1 MPGEGLAKQVSGSLP
16 EAEQA
21 AGEHASGLSRV
32 IRAIRR
38 LHLPRIA
45 GVPGSAA
52 TVLLATLL
60 FVQLLPFAGG
70 PNAQALSLSEFRRV
84 FDVLEDREFHFGTE
98 VADPLSPLAALLARE
113 RRFPLIDP
121 SGSLDPFFAALQR
134 AESGQLKKRIHI
146 LHYGDSPTTADLI
159 TADIRERLQSRFG
172 NGGYGFNLIAPPWGW
187 YHHRGIHIR
196 ASGWN
201 VVSPTLGMKGDGKYG
216 LGGVSFE
223 GHPGAYSVVTL
234 QDHSQTHVRVYF
246 QRQPGGGSFAL
257 AANGQRI
264 AETATDAEQST
275 PSAES
280 YAIPPGTGEVSL
292 RVSSGNVRVFGME
305 FSRSRPGIIYSSL
318 GLNGANTTTLSRNM
332 DAAHW
337 SQQLRAADPQ
347 LVVINYG
354 TNESVY
360 GSFVT
365 KYLESE
371 LRRLIGRVRDAVP
384 NSAILI
390 MSPMDRG
397 IRGESGEIVT
407 PETIP
412 DIVRIQEKVAGEMK
426 VAFFNTYEAMGGAGT
441 MARWYKKTPRLVGGD
456 YIHPMPAGAKLVG
469 DLLFEGLNEQYQ
481 RYKLEEIQKSL
492 AAKPRTK
499 SGRAGR
505 RKRV

>member
-1 MPGEGLAKQVSGSLP
+1 MLRRILRNLP
-16 EAEQA
+16 EARHALGSA
-21 AGEHASGLSRV
+21 ARPLGKAIGAF
-32 IRAIRR
+32 RAFTF
-38 LHLPRIA
+38 PRIA
-45 GVPGSAA
+45 GIPGSAA

-60 FVQLLPFAGG
+60 FTQLLPLAGG
-70 PNAQALSLSEFRRV
+70 PNARALSLSEFRRV
-84 FDVLEDREFHFGTE
+84 FDVLEGREFHFGTE
-98 VADPLSPLAALLARE
+98 VTDPLSPLASLLARE

-121 SGSLDPFFAALQR
+121 SGSLDNFYAALQR

-159 TADIRERLQSRFG
+159 TADVRERLQERFG

-187 YHHRGIHIR
+187 YHHRGIRIR
-196 ASGWN
+196 ASGWK
-201 VVSPTLGMKGDGKYG
+201 VVTPTLGMKGDGKYG

-223 GHPGAYSVVTL
+223 GNAGAYSEITL
-234 QDHSQTHVRVYF
+234 QDPSQTHVRIYF
-246 QRQPGGGSFAL
+246 QKQPGGGDFEI
-257 AANGQRI
+257 AANGQTL
-264 AETATDAEQST
+264 AETSTAAEQSA
-275 PSAES
+275 SAAQN
-280 YAIPPGTGEVSL
+280 YAIPPGTREVSL

-305 FSRSRPGIIYSSL
+305 FSRSRPGIVYSSL

-332 DAAHW
+332 EAAHW

-365 KYLESE
+365 KYLEAE
-371 LRRLIGRVRDAVP
+371 LRRLVERVRDAVP

-412 DIVRIQEKVAGEMK
+412 DIVRIQEKVAADMK

-441 MARWYKKTPRLVGGD
+441 MAKWYKRNPRLVGGD

-469 DLLFEGLNEQYQ
+469 DLLFEGINEQYQ
-481 RYKLEEIQKSL
+481 RYKLKEIQKSL
-492 AAKPRTK
+492 AAKPGANT
-499 SGRAGR
+499 GRAGR

>member
-1 MPGEGLAKQVSGSLP
+1 MF
-16 EAEQA
+16 
-21 AGEHASGLSRV
+21 
-32 IRAIRR
+32 RA
-38 LHLPRIA
+38 LQLPRIA
-45 GVPGSAA
+45 GIPGSAA
-52 TVLLATLL
+52 TGLLATLL
-60 FVQLLPFAGG
+60 FTQLLPLAGG

-84 FDVLEDREFHFGTE
+84 FDVLENREFHFGAE
-98 VADPLSPLAALLARE
+98 VSDPLSPLAELLAKE

-121 SGSLDPFFAALQR
+121 SGSLDNFFAALQR

-159 TADIRERLQSRFG
+159 TADIRQRLQERFG

-187 YHHRGIHIR
+187 YRHRGISIR
-196 ASGWN
+196 ASGWKE
-201 VVSPTLGMKGDGKYG
+201 VSPALGMKGDGKYG

-223 GHPGAYSVVTL
+223 GSSGAYSAVTL
-234 QDHSQTHVRVYF
+234 QDHSQAHVRVYF
-246 QRQPGGGSFAL
+246 QRQPGGGTFEL
-257 AANGQRI
+257 AANGQTV
-264 AETATDAEQST
+264 AETTTDAEQSA
-275 PSAES
+275 PSVES
-280 YAIPPGTGEVSL
+280 YAIPPGTREVSL
-292 RVSSGNVRVFGME
+292 RVRSGDVRVFGME
-305 FSRSRPGIIYSSL
+305 FTRSRPGIVYSSL
-318 GLNGANTTTLSRNM
+318 GLNGANTTTLSRGM

-365 KYLESE
+365 KYLEPE

-407 PETIP
+407 PKTIP

-441 MARWYKKTPRLVGGD
+441 MAKWYTRNPRLVGGD

-481 RYKLEEIQKSL
+481 RYKLKEIQKSL
-492 AAKPRTK
+492 AAKPRTNPA
-499 SGRAGR
+499 RTGR